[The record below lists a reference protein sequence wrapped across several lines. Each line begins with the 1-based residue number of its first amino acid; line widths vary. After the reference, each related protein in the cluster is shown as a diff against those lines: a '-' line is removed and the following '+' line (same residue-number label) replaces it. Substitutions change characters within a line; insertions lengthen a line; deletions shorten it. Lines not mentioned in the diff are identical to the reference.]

1 MLFEAKHGLIGLL
14 DFVVVKSFLITY
26 HLNLNMTKMSYL
38 SAGNRHNNLAK
49 LSSSKQKRKSK

>member
-1 MLFEAKHGLIGLL
+1 MSVIGLL